1 MLRII
6 QNSSPQRAK
15 SYYTSASL
23 ADYYT
28 ESQEL
33 AGVWGGEGA
42 KRLGL
47 SGIVDKKAWNA
58 LCDNRH
64 PATGEQLT
72 PRRKQERRV
81 GYDLN
86 WHVPKSV
93 SLLYG
98 LTNDQRI
105 LDAFQKS
112 VDETMQEMEAELK
125 TRVRQGGRNEDR
137 VTGNMIWGTF
147 VHQTARPVDGIPDP
161 HLHAHCFCFNV
172 TFDEAEKR
180 WKAAQFGD
188 LKRDAS
194 YFEAKFH
201 SRLTRHLSDLG
212 LSIARKRKGWDIA
225 GFSKATLDNFSR
237 RTADIEKFARKHKV
251 HDPAIRG
258 ALLGS
263 LTRERKQKDLSM
275 PQLRE
280 VWRSRLGGDEAEA
293 IAKIARSIGGPAIPE
308 RPEAAR
314 EAAALATEHCLERK
328 SVVSERELL
337 TEAMKRSVGAA
348 SVREIEK
355 AVRNEKLLVT
365 ERNGERLVT
374 THEVLDE
381 EQRITE
387 FARRSRG
394 TRDTLVPGMHEFKD
408 TQLNDGQRRAVLH
421 VLHSTD
427 AVTIIRGKA
436 GVGKTR
442 AMREAVNA
450 IEGAGKRV
458 LALAPSAEASRGV
471 LREQEGFANADT
483 VARFLVDEKLQESTR
498 GGVLWVDEAGLLGT
512 RSMGQLFEVAR
523 KIDARIVLAGDT
535 RQHSPVE
542 RGAALRLLETEA
554 GLAPAEITKIQRQ
567 KNAYRNVVEA
577 LSEGRTSDGLKQ
589 LDEMGWVRE
598 VPSDERYNMLATDY
612 VAAVKAGKSALVISP
627 THREKNLVTESIREE
642 LHRKGE
648 LGHDQYAISVLEN
661 LNLTEA
667 ERRDP
672 LNYNND
678 ADVIVFHQNAK
689 KIATSG
695 AKDQGYF
702 RKGDRITVGNAPLPL
717 DQASRFQVFRKHTIK
732 LGAGDRVR
740 VSRNGKT
747 ADGAHRLDNGAIYK
761 IQDISMDGNI
771 TLENGWKVAR
781 DFGFLDYGYAT
792 TSYSAQSKTVDHVF
806 IAESSMSAP
815 AASREQ
821 LYVSVSRGRSRATI
835 YTDDK
840 EALRESVQRYDDR
853 LSATEVMSGR
863 MRRHHILSE
872 QAMEQDPVQRHE
884 VEHAREEL
892 NYGR

>member
-58 LCDNRH
+58 LCDNRN
-64 PATGEQLT
+64 PETGERLT
-72 PRRKQERRV
+72 PRRKENRRV
-81 GYDLN
+81 GFDFN

-98 LTNDQRI
+98 LTNDERV
-105 LDAFQKS
+105 LDAFRNA
-112 VDETMQEMEAELK
+112 VDETMREMEAEIK
-125 TRVRQGGRNEDR
+125 TRVRKGGRNEDR
-137 VTGNMIWGTF
+137 VSGNMIWGTF
-147 VHQTARPVDGIPDP
+147 VHQTARPVGGIPDP
-161 HLHAHCFCFNV
+161 HLHAHCFVFNQ
-172 TFDEAEKR
+172 TFDEAENR

-188 LKRDAS
+188 LKRHAS

-212 LSIARKRKGWDIA
+212 IGIARKRKGWDIA
-225 GFSKATLDNFSR
+225 GFSKATLDKFSR
-237 RTADIEKFARKHKV
+237 RTIQIEEFARENKI

-258 ALLGS
+258 GLLGS
-263 LTRERKQKDLSM
+263 LTREEKQKELSM
-275 PQLRE
+275 PQLRD
-280 VWRSRLGGDEAEA
+280 VWRSKLTGDEAEA
-293 IAKIARSIGGPAIPE
+293 IAKAARSIGGPAVPE

-314 EAAALATEHCLERK
+314 EAALLAIEDCLERK
-328 SVVSERELL
+328 SVVSERELF
-337 TEAMKRSVGAA
+337 TEAMKRSVGTA
-348 SVREIEK
+348 SVKEIEK
-355 AVRNEKLLVT
+355 AVRNEKLLVA

-374 THEVLDE
+374 TPEVLDE
-381 EQRITE
+381 ELRITE
-387 FARRSRG
+387 FARRGRG
-394 TRDTLVPGMHEFKD
+394 TCEKLIAGTHEFKD
-408 TQLNDGQRRAVLH
+408 TRLNEGQRRAVLH
-421 VLHSTD
+421 VLNSTD
-427 AVTIIRGKA
+427 VVTIIRGKA
-436 GVGKTR
+436 GVGKTT

-450 IEGAGKRV
+450 IENVGKRV

-483 VARFLVDEKLQESTR
+483 VARFLVDDKLQESAR
-498 GGVLWVDEAGLLGT
+498 GGVLWIDEAGLLGM

-523 KIDARIVLAGDT
+523 TIDARIVLTGDT
-535 RQHSPVE
+535 GQHSPVE

-554 GLAPAEITKIQRQ
+554 GLAPSEITKIQRQ

-589 LDEMGWVRE
+589 LDELGWVKE
-598 VPSDERYNMLATDY
+598 VPTEVRYNMLASDY

-627 THREKNLVTESIREE
+627 THREKDLVTESIRQE
-642 LHRKGE
+642 LHRKGK
-648 LGHDQYAISVLEN
+648 LGQEQCAISVLEN

-672 LNYNND
+672 LNYND
-678 ADVIVFHQNAK
+678 GDVIVFNQNAK
-689 KIATSG
+689 KNPESG
-695 AKDQGYF
+695 EKDKGYF
-702 RKGDRITVGNAPLPL
+702 KKGDRITVGKSGLPL

-761 IQDISMDGNI
+761 IQDISKDGDM
-771 TLENGWKVAR
+771 TLDNGWKMAR

-806 IAESSMSAP
+806 IAESSMSAR
-815 AASREQ
+815 AASKEQ
-821 LYVSVSRGRSRATI
+821 FYVSVSRGRSRATI

-840 EALRESVQRYDDR
+840 EALRESVQKYDDR
-853 LSATEVMSGR
+853 LSASEVMSDR
-863 MRRHHILSE
+863 TQRRHILSE
-872 QAMEQDPVQRHE
+872 QAMEHGAVRPHE
-884 VEHAREEL
+884 VEHDREEL
-892 NYGR
+892 IYGR